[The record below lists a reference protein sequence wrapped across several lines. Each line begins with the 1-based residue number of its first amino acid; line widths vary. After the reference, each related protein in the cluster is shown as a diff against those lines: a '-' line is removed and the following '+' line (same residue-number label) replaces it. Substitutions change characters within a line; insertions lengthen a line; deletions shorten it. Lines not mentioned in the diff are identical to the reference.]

1 MVWDDR
7 MYTWRDEPTVD
18 RHLDFSDCGTLLEVH
33 EQIRKELQLPRWYG
47 QNLDALW
54 DSLTGIMAIP
64 ADVTIVYRPQT
75 KAAEKLRPDI
85 LEIVEVFQEAQDQAG
100 VLTLHVE
107 M

>member
-1 MVWDDR
+1 MIRKELQDR
-7 MYTWRDEPTVD
+7 EIFY
-18 RHLDFSDCGTLLEVH
+18 RHLDFSDCETLGEVH
-33 EQIRKELQLPRWYG
+33 EQIRKELELPRWYG